1 MRDAAA
7 KPERDQQQPQDAPAA
22 ACPFCGSDQTELS
35 SLFGSTSLTSQ
46 YHCRAC
52 RSPFE
57 RVKWGTLPPAGGGD
71 GCRK

>member
-7 KPERDQQQPQDAPAA
+7 KPERDQQQPQDAPAV

-52 RSPFE
+52 RSSFE

-71 GCRK
+71 ACRR